1 MIIYWTGIL
10 SILLAYFLGAIPFG
24 YIVVRWNKGVDIR
37 AVGSG
42 NVGATNALRAA
53 GWSGA
58 LLTLMLDAAK
68 GYLAVLG
75 ASYLTNQNKSYMALA
90 AVAAVLGHVFPVYLK
105 FKGGKGVATGVGIF
119 LYLATIPLLGA
130 VAIFVAVLALSRFV
144 SLGSIIGAC
153 SFPILYFLLSYR
165 KDPSLWILLAA
176 VSCSSLVV
184 WRHRDNI
191 KRLVAGTESRFTGLK
206 K

>member
-1 MIIYWTGIL
+1 MHWIGIL

-24 YIVVRWNKGVDIR
+24 YLIVHWKKHVDIR
-37 AVGSG
+37 GVGSG
-42 NVGATNALRAA
+42 NIGATNALRAA

-58 LLTLMLDAAK
+58 LLTLVLDTTK

-75 ASYLTNQNKSYMALA
+75 ASYLTNHNKSYIALA
-90 AVAAVLGHVFPVYLK
+90 AVAAVLGHVFPIYLK
-105 FKGGKGVATGVGIF
+105 FRGGKGVATGVGIF

-130 VAIFVAVLALSRFV
+130 VAIFVVVLAFSRFV
-144 SLGSIIGAC
+144 SLGSIIGTC

-176 VSCSSLVV
+176 VFCSSLVV

-191 KRLVAGTESRFTGLK
+191 KRLVAGTESKFTGLK
-206 K
+206 

>member
-1 MIIYWTGIL
+1 MHWIGIL

-24 YIVVRWNKGVDIR
+24 YLIVHWKKHVDIR
-37 AVGSG
+37 AIGSG
-42 NVGATNALRAA
+42 NIGATNALRAA

-58 LLTLMLDAAK
+58 LLTLVLDTTK

-75 ASYLTNQNKSYMALA
+75 ASYLTNHNKSYIALA
-90 AVAAVLGHVFPVYLK
+90 AVSAVLGHVFPIYLK
-105 FKGGKGVATGVGIF
+105 FRGGKGVATGVGIF
-119 LYLATIPLLGA
+119 LYLAMIPLLGA
-130 VAIFVAVLALSRFV
+130 VAIFLVVLAFSRFV
-144 SLGSIIGAC
+144 SLGSIIGTC

-176 VSCSSLVV
+176 VFCSSLIV
-184 WRHRDNI
+184 WRHQDNI
-191 KRLVAGTESRFTGLK
+191 KRLVAGTESKFTGLK

>member
-1 MIIYWTGIL
+1 MHWIGIL
-10 SILLAYFLGAIPFG
+10 SILLAYLMGAIPFG
-24 YIVVRWNKGVDIR
+24 YLIVHWKKHVDIR

-42 NVGATNALRAA
+42 NIGATNALRAA

-58 LLTLMLDAAK
+58 LLTLVLDTTK

-75 ASYLTNQNKSYMALA
+75 ASYLTNHNKSYIALA
-90 AVAAVLGHVFPVYLK
+90 AVSAVLGHVFPIYLK
-105 FKGGKGVATGVGIF
+105 FRGGKGVAIGVGIF

-130 VAIFVAVLALSRFV
+130 VAIFLVVLAFSRFV
-144 SLGSIIGAC
+144 SLGSIIGTC

-176 VSCSSLVV
+176 VFCSSLIV
-184 WRHRDNI
+184 WRHQDNI
-191 KRLVAGTESRFTGLK
+191 KRLVAGTESKFTGLK

>member
-1 MIIYWTGIL
+1 MRLTGIL

-24 YIVVRWNKGVDIR
+24 YLIVRWKKRVDIR

-42 NVGATNALRAA
+42 NIGATNALRVA

-58 LLTLMLDAAK
+58 LLTLVLDAAK

-75 ASYLTNQNKSYMALA
+75 ASYFTNQHKSYIALA
-90 AVAAVLGHVFPVYLK
+90 AVAAVLGHVFPIYLK

-119 LYLATIPLLGA
+119 LYLASVPLLGA
-130 VAIFVAVLALSRFV
+130 VAIFVAVLALSRYV
-144 SLGSIIGAC
+144 SLGSIIGTCA
-153 SFPILYFLLSYR
+153 FPILYFLLSYR

-176 VSCSSLVV
+176 VFCSSLVV

-191 KRLVAGTESRFTGLK
+191 KRIVAGTESKFTGLK
-206 K
+206 